1 MKPRI
6 GLLSLSSS
14 LSVAMRTVA
23 QELSE
28 EIKIME
34 IEEPDPLDE
43 EAMLQAARRLAA
55 RCDVLIGRAATINHV
70 APHISIPTVECPL
83 TLTDILEALHQAG
96 SKGKQ
101 LALILYR
108 NCDCDLGRWP
118 EVFGIRVGKYLV
130 ASRQEANGAIQR
142 AREAGATVIV
152 STSLI
157 CRYAEL
163 AGMNYQV
170 IETTRETI
178 LHTLR
183 KAVDIVKAVQK
194 EREHAIRL
202 QTLLGSAHEG
212 IILLDENNRV
222 SYLNNTACRLL
233 NLSRGNVAGGDIIS
247 ILNKLLV
254 PGTSN
259 LEVIF
264 KKETDPQLGKL
275 LKLKPNKSIAANIVP
290 IKVAGEV
297 TGKVITLV
305 EAAQLQQME
314 FSLRRQL
321 AEKGLVA
328 KFTLEDIIGKSQSL
342 EYVREQVRAFAV
354 TDATV
359 LIRGETGTGKELFAH
374 SIHQLS
380 RRRAGPFVA
389 LNCSA
394 LPKELMESEFFGYE
408 EGAFTGARKSGK
420 IGMFEL
426 AHKGTIFLDEI
437 GTMPLDLQ
445 AKLLRVI
452 QEREIIRLGSSR
464 VIPIDVRIIAATNC
478 DLETAV
484 QKGDFRQDLFFRLN
498 VLPLTVPPLRQRPE
512 DIPLLFAYFVKKLS
526 DQLGCHVEMP
536 GSDEVSLL
544 QTYNWPGNVRELENF
559 VERYVAL
566 ASYRQNNAGLL
577 EQLLAE
583 IKQNRAGDAGSLAGD
598 AGVTPAGEGLAPFEE
613 VARMLARAEHDM
625 LCSLGKQV
633 NWNRKKMAAMLGIS
647 STTLWRRLKQAGIT
661 LKR

>member
-6 GLLSLSSS
+6 GLLSLSST
-14 LSVAMRTVA
+14 LSVAMRTIA
-23 QELSE
+23 QELSD

-43 EAMLQAARRLAA
+43 EAMFQAARRLAA
-55 RCDVLIGRAATINHV
+55 RCDVLIGRAATINNV
-70 APHISIPTVECPL
+70 APHIAIPTVECPL
-83 TLTDILEALHQAG
+83 TLTDILEALYQA
-96 SKGKQ
+96 SFKGKQ
-101 LALILYR
+101 LALILYC
-108 NCDCDLGRWP
+108 NQDCDLGRWP
-118 EVFGIRVGKYLV
+118 GVFGIRVSKHLV
-130 ASRQEANGAIQR
+130 ASRQEVNGAIQR
-142 AREAGATVIV
+142 ARDAGATVIV

-157 CRYAEL
+157 SRHAEL

-183 KAVDIVKAVQK
+183 KAVDIVKVVQK
-194 EREHAIRL
+194 EREHVIRF

-212 IILLDENNRV
+212 IILLDEHNRI

-233 NLSRGNVAGGDIIS
+233 NLSRGNVVGSNIIS
-247 ILNKLLV
+247 ILNNLLV

-275 LKLKPNKSIAANIVP
+275 LKLKHKSIAANIVP
-290 IKVAGEV
+290 INVAGEV
-297 TGKVITLV
+297 TGKVITFV

-328 KFTLEDIIGKSQSL
+328 KFTLEDIIGKSKSL
-342 EYVREQVRAFAV
+342 EYVRDQVRAFAA

-359 LIRGETGTGKELFAH
+359 LICGETGTGKELFAH

-437 GTMPLDLQ
+437 GTLPLDLQ

-464 VIPIDVRIIAATNC
+464 VIPVDVRIIAATNC
-478 DLETAV
+478 NLETAV

-498 VLPLTVPPLRQRPE
+498 VLLLTIPPLRHRLE
-512 DIPLLFAYFVKKLS
+512 DIPLLFAYFVKKFS
-526 DQLGCHVEMP
+526 DRLDCHVEMP
-536 GSDEVSLL
+536 GRGEVGLL

-559 VERYVAL
+559 AERYVAL

-583 IKQNRAGDAGSLAGD
+583 IKQDRAGNAGSLAGIPGE
-598 AGVTPAGEGLAPFEE
+598 ASAEEGLAPFEE
-613 VARMLARAEHDM
+613 VARMLAGAEHDM
-625 LCSLGKQV
+625 FCSLGKQV

>member
-1 MKPRI
+1 LKPRI
-6 GLLSLSSS
+6 GLLSLSST
-14 LSVAMRTVA
+14 LSVAMRIVA

-43 EAMLQAARRLAA
+43 EAMLQAARHLAA
-55 RCDVLIGRAATINHV
+55 RCDVLIGRVATINHV
-70 APHISIPTVECPL
+70 APHIAVPTVECPL
-83 TLTDILEALHQAG
+83 TLTDILAALHQAG

-108 NCDCDLGRWP
+108 ECDCDLAHWP
-118 EVFGIRVGKYLV
+118 EVFGIRVDKYLV
-130 ASRQEANGAIQR
+130 ASRQEANGAIQQ
-142 AREAGATVIV
+142 ARETGATVIV

-163 AGMNYQV
+163 AAMNYQV
-170 IETTRETI
+170 IETTRET
-178 LHTLR
+178 LFLTLR

-233 NLSRGNVAGGDIIS
+233 NLSMGNVAGGDIIS
-247 ILNKLLV
+247 VLNKLLV

-342 EYVREQVRAFAV
+342 EYVREQVKAFAV

-464 VIPIDVRIIAATNC
+464 VIPVDVRIIAATNC
-478 DLETAV
+478 NLGTAV
-484 QKGDFRQDLFFRLN
+484 QQGDFRQDLFFRLN
-498 VLPLTVPPLRQRPE
+498 VLLLTIPPLRQRPE
-512 DIPLLFAYFVKKLS
+512 DIPLLFPYFVNKFADRL
-526 DQLGCHVEMP
+526 DCHIEMP
-536 GSDEVSLL
+536 DTGEVGLL
-544 QTYNWPGNVRELENF
+544 QTYHWPGNVRELENF
-559 VERYVAL
+559 AERYVAL
-566 ASYRQNNAGLL
+566 ASYRQNRVGLL

-583 IKQNRAGDAGSLAGD
+583 IKQNRAGNVVSSAGD

-613 VARMLARAEHDM
+613 VARMLTRAEYDM
-625 LCSLGKQV
+625 FYSLGNQV

-661 LKR
+661 MKK